1 MSMLAR
7 RAVLAALLAAPAL
20 LCRPALASGGGGG
33 KGGEIYVKLPSVA
46 LEFWDADGLF
56 HAVNIEMSAVFTEQ
70 ASINKKV
77 GVEISRTL
85 SAMAWEEFARGN
97 PAATIKAVALDA
109 VRKDPGGAKCLEV
122 LIVKLIMR

>member
-20 LCRPALASGGGGG
+20 LAAAPARASGGGG
-33 KGGEIYVKLPSVA
+33 KGGEIYVKLPSVT

-56 HAVNIEMSAVFTEQ
+56 HSVNIEMSAVFAEQ

-77 GVEISRTL
+77 GLEISRTL
-85 SAMAWEEFARGN
+85 SAMAWEEFSRGN

-122 LIVKLIMR
+122 LVIKLMIR